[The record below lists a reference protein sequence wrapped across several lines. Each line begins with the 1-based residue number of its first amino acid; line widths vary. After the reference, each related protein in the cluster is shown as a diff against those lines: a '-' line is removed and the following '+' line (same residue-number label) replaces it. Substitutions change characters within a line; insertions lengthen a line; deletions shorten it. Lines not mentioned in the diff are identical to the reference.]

1 MFSFSL
7 KRFSWN
13 LDIYANP
20 DNKFVSTATETTT
33 QSKDMAAVRQEALA
47 QLDLQDKGHFLQ

>member
-1 MFSFSL
+1 LSL
-7 KRFSWN
+7 KRFAWN

-20 DNKFVSTATETTT
+20 DNKFVSKATETSTT
-33 QSKDMAAVRQEALA
+33 LSKDMAAVRQEALA